1 MVGTKH
7 SDGGFLVCSVVP
19 SIQNSRPAQ
28 RRVRPKQGGAVLGRC
43 VDAVYYV
50 RPEYVCV
57 LYQGLAVCSPLD
69 PCAHVAAALNGCWLP
84 PPLCPSDVDAPRV
97 PRLEA

>member
-19 SIQNSRPAQ
+19 TVQNSRPAQ

-50 RPEYVCV
+50 RPEYVC
-57 LYQGLAVCSPLD
+57 
-69 PCAHVAAALNGCWLP
+69 ALCIKVYIKVWQFVRPSIPVPMLLLP
-84 PPLCPSDVDAPRV
+84 
-97 PRLEA
+97 